1 MFWFK
6 ACPKCNGD
14 LYEDSDA
21 YGSYIACLQ
30 CSRYLTEADE
40 ARLKLAASSLDL
52 RPVFLEQTEKVA
64 A

>member
-6 ACPKCNGD
+6 ACPKCHGD
-14 LYEDSDA
+14 LYMETDV

-30 CSRYLTEADE
+30 CSRYLTNEEDAQLNLSGPE
-40 ARLKLAASSLDL
+40 VALLPALIEKM
-52 RPVFLEQTEKVA
+52 EQVA